1 MPNHPVVSRE
11 EWITARTSLLT
22 AEKALSHQ
30 REEVARQRRALP
42 RVRIEQDYRFTGPE
56 GSLTLADLFGER
68 SQLVIYHFMFGPDW
82 DQGCPSCSLIADGF
96 DGAVP
101 HLAQR
106 DVTLCVVSRG
116 PIEKLLAFR
125 DRMGW
130 RFDWV
135 SSLGSDFNRDFHVT
149 FSDAER
155 ESETAYYN
163 YKLGTFPS
171 SEAPGLSVFLK
182 AADGTVYHT
191 YSCYSRGLDPL
202 ICTYQFLDLV
212 PKGRD
217 EDGLAYRMAWVRHH
231 DRYDEVE

>member
-1 MPNHPVVSRE
+1 MPDHSVVSRE
-11 EWITARTSLLT
+11 QWLAARTDLLV

-30 REEVARQRRALP
+30 REEVARRRRALP
-42 RVRIEQDYRFTGPE
+42 WVRIDQDYRFTGPD
-56 GSLTLADLFGER
+56 GPLTLADLFGDR
-68 SQLVIYHFMFGPDW
+68 SQLIVYHFMFGPDW
-82 DQGCPSCSLIADGF
+82 EQGCPSCSFIAEGF

-106 DVTLCVVSRG
+106 DVMLRVVSRA
-116 PIEKLLAFR
+116 PLEKLLAFR

-155 ESETAYYN
+155 ESGTAYYN
-163 YKLGTFPS
+163 YKLGSFSS
-171 SEAPGLSVFLK
+171 SEAPGLSVFRK
-182 AADGTVYHT
+182 AEDGTVFHT
-191 YSCYSRGLDPL
+191 YSCYARGLDAL
-202 ICTYQFLDLV
+202 IGTYQLLDLV

-217 EDGLAYRMAWVRHH
+217 EDGLAYTMEWLRHH
-231 DRYDEVE
+231 DRYGDG